1 MKKLIFLALG
11 SFSFIMGFIGIFL
24 PLIPT
29 TPFFLLTAFCY
40 LRSSEKLYNWLINH
54 KVYGIYVKNYL
65 EHRAIT
71 KKAKITSLFMLWFTM
86 GLNIIIFVKPMA
98 LKFLLFFIASAV
110 TYHIL
115 NLKTLSNKNA
125 WFFRHF

>member
-29 TPFFLLTAFCY
+29 TPFFLLSAFCY
-40 LRSSEKLYNWLINH
+40 ARSSEKLYNWLMNH

-65 EHRAIT
+65 GHKSIT
-71 KKAKITSLFMLWFTM
+71 KKAKISSLSILWFTM
-86 GLNIIIFVKPMA
+86 DLNIFIFVEVLA
-98 LKFLLFFIASAV
+98 LKFFLLFIACAV

-115 NLKTLSNKNA
+115 SLKTLSNKNA
-125 WFFRHF
+125 